1 MLVVSAGYNTKI
13 SEIKKKVAGHNHD
26 KYITTPEFNK
36 LSAEAFAP
44 ILKISKFS
52 NKDRFWWQT

>member
-1 MLVVSAGYNTKI
+1 MLVVQAGYNTKI
-13 SEIKKKVAGHNHD
+13 SEIKKKVAVHNHD

-52 NKDRFWWQT
+52 NKDRF